1 MCRVW
6 LRGTVINMTRL
17 VARNKILPADSETD
31 MDSLANVLKSK
42 VPEGMELK
50 AHAKEPIA
58 FGLNALVGD
67 FLLDDAEGEMEK
79 LEESIRKIEGAGEI
93 QVINISRLSVKMK

>member
-1 MCRVW
+1 
-6 LRGTVINMTRL
+6 
-17 VARNKILPADSETD
+17 
-31 MDSLANVLKSK
+31 MDAFAKSLKSH

-50 AHAKEPIA
+50 AHAKEPMA

-79 LEESIRKIEGAGEI
+79 LEESIKKVEGAGEI
-93 QVINISRLSVKMK
+93 QVITISRQSVKMK

>member
-1 MCRVW
+1 MDS
-6 LRGTVINMTRL
+6 RGRKQMARL
-17 VARNKILPADSETD
+17 VARIKILPSDSETD
-31 MDSLANVLKSK
+31 MDNLVNSLKTN

-50 AHAKEPIA
+50 AHAKEPLA

-79 LEESIRKIEGAGEI
+79 LEEAIKQTNGAGEI
-93 QVINISRLSVKMK
+93 QVINISRQSVKMK

>member
-1 MCRVW
+1 MCRLW
-6 LRGTVINMTRL
+6 IRGAVIKMARL
-17 VARNKILPADSETD
+17 VARIKILPADSESD
-31 MDSLANVLKSK
+31 IDALANNLKSS
-42 VPEGMELK
+42 VPEGMDLK

-79 LEESIRKIEGAGEI
+79 LEESIKKIEGAGEI
-93 QVINISRLSVKMK
+93 QVINISRQSVKMK

>member
-1 MCRVW
+1 MA
-6 LRGTVINMTRL
+6 RL
-17 VARNKILPADSETD
+17 VARIKILPADSESD
-31 MDSLANVLKSK
+31 MDALANNLKSS
-42 VPEGMELK
+42 VPEGMDLK

-79 LEESIRKIEGAGEI
+79 LEESIKKIEGAGEI
-93 QVINISRLSVKMK
+93 QVINISRQSVKMK